1 MPTPSPELDA
11 LLRRLDVG
19 ETPGT
24 LEIMDF
30 GRRPQAL
37 DELLDFMRHS
47 DPIEDAVRRRAL
59 LPVIVELGRVLV
71 PAHEDVPEH
80 PGPIVTEPKV
90 VHLLVERSYSKD
102 GELRRGAFTTLADL
116 VPAASLAPYPD
127 TLHTVVQEYPATDGA
142 LLLLGKSSKPAEAL
156 ALLQSTPALASSS
169 SDDAIMV
176 RARLGE
182 QAAEDS
188 LLQAYRDADDAK
200 QREAVAWRLGYA
212 GTDRLV
218 DLLADEIRSP
228 ETYVWN
234 MGLRRSLRVH
244 VIEGLHQAF
253 PTEPIFWKSGT
264 GWTCRMHIRSRRF
277 DGLWAGQV
285 GRGGARSAAT

>member
-1 MPTPSPELDA
+1 
-11 LLRRLDVG
+11 
-19 ETPGT
+19 
-24 LEIMDF
+24 
-30 GRRPQAL
+30 
-37 DELLDFMRHS
+37 
-47 DPIEDAVRRRAL
+47 AL

-182 QAAEDS
+182 QVAEDS

-285 GRGGARSAAT
+285 GRGGPGARPHDLACADGRGCHRVLRGCSTEKRAKGHLPRRLMPRCSALGVSRYAFGLAPCLRRR